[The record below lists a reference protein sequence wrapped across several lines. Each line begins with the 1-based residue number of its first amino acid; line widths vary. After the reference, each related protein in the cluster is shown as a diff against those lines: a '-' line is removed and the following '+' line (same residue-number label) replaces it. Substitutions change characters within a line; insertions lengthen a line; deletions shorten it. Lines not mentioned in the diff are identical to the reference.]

1 MMQLNLL
8 DTHTLIWYIN
18 GDPELSQ
25 NARTA
30 IEADSTIN
38 FVSIASL
45 WEMAIKISLGKLE
58 LKTPFNQISRQIEE
72 NGFEILPITFDG
84 TLTVSTLPFHHR
96 DPFDRIIIVQSF
108 NNRLTVISKDK
119 NFDLYKAKVL
129 W

>member
-1 MMQLNLL
+1 MQQNLL

-18 GDPELSQ
+18 GEPELSAT
-25 NARTA
+25 ARKA
-30 IEADSTIN
+30 IEADNTIN

-45 WEMAIKISLGKLE
+45 WEMAIKINLGKLE
-58 LKTPFNQISRQIEE
+58 LKTSFKQIGRQIEE
-72 NGFEILPITFDG
+72 NGFEVLSVTFED

-96 DPFDRIIIVQSF
+96 DPFDRIIIAQSF
-108 NNRLTVISKDK
+108 NNGLTLLSKDK

>member
-1 MMQLNLL
+1 MERNLL

-18 GDPELSQ
+18 GDAELSG
-25 NARTA
+25 NARAA
-30 IEADSTIN
+30 IEADNTIN

-58 LKTPFNQISRQIEE
+58 LKTPFNQIARQIEE
-72 NGFEILPITFDG
+72 NGFEVLPITFEDIL
-84 TLTVSTLPFHHR
+84 TLSTLPFHHR

-108 NNRLTVISKDK
+108 NSILTLIFRDK
-119 NFDLYKAKVL
+119 NFDHYKAKVI

>member
-1 MMQLNLL
+1 MQQNLL
-8 DTHTLIWYIN
+8 DTHAFIWYIN

-30 IEADSTIN
+30 IEADNTTN
-38 FVSIASL
+38 FVSTASL

-58 LKTPFNQISRQIEE
+58 LKTPFNQIGRQIEE
-72 NGFEILPITFDG
+72 NGFEVLPVTFED

-108 NNRLTVISKDK
+108 NNGLVLISKDK